1 MTFKVNCI
9 VHRRRLRSYVLT
21 FSVALMVNSIDIRR
35 RLTSIQLT
43 LNAALKVNGIDLRRL
58 EKSFPQLTCGP
69 EAQGPRP
76 VPRLAEQEWHKCS
89 SGLTPEATSV
99 PGASHPKTTW

>member
-1 MTFKVNCI
+1 
-9 VHRRRLRSYVLT
+9 
-21 FSVALMVNSIDIRR
+21 MVNSIDIRR

-43 LNAALKVNGIDLRRL
+43 LTAALKVNCIDLRRL

-76 VPRLAEQEWHKCS
+76 VPRLAEQE
-89 SGLTPEATSV
+89 
-99 PGASHPKTTW
+99 